1 MTRGSQTSHP
11 CISRGTQVGNAKV
24 GNATFEIQ
32 GCAIQLQ
39 HRLTPGGDSKGPST
53 PSSTQRRPSFAFRPG
68 SRTGNR
74 AALRQR
80 QAAEKGQNEKTAG
93 QQQLPKQDSEAP
105 QVGTHEEPQRQTAG
119 RPQVSKQKIEQ
130 PEEEQQ
136 QSNTEPP
143 VVPTWEGGNLRA
155 IRTPQRPGS
164 AASALG
170 LARSASVPN
179 VQRPSSAP
187 TLPSDRELEVE
198 IKKDP
203 AKWYIPAN
211 TYRTQYMEDYSDAP
225 VENANGAP
233 RPRSVVEVRQEVD
246 RRQAKQSMTRRPS
259 IPSMADL
266 TAYFYTSESA
276 AQLRKY
282 TEKETSDCRGTMCD
296 WQTSKAEKER
306 TDQVKENLSQ
316 LRQSREARKAH
327 RPPKVPLKQDIS
339 TPTSSKSSKSK
350 RRPKSLADLLNMQ
363 DGHAPVPNRNAKPDD
378 DAVSEATTASAPT
391 KESLSEVCSLDSAR
405 TDSSARTTASSV
417 YSSRSS
423 VSCRS
428 SRSSV
433 STRSSSSSRSSASLR
448 SSSSKRSSSKD
459 SISLASSRDIKKSE
473 SERKLEK
480 VSTAS
485 VCGSSM
491 D

>member
-1 MTRGSQTSHP
+1 
-11 CISRGTQVGNAKV
+11 
-24 GNATFEIQ
+24 
-32 GCAIQLQ
+32 
-39 HRLTPGGDSKGPST
+39 
-53 PSSTQRRPSFAFRPG
+53 
-68 SRTGNR
+68 
-74 AALRQR
+74 
-80 QAAEKGQNEKTAG
+80 
-93 QQQLPKQDSEAP
+93 
-105 QVGTHEEPQRQTAG
+105 
-119 RPQVSKQKIEQ
+119 VSKQKPEQ
-130 PEEEQQ
+130 PEEQQ

-187 TLPSDRELEVE
+187 TMPSDREIEAEV
-198 IKKDP
+198 KKDP

-259 IPSMADL
+259 TPSMADL

-276 AQLRKY
+276 AQFRKY

-459 SISLASSRDIKKSE
+459 SISLASVSASSRSTISLASSRDIKKSE

-491 D
+491 GESRPPTAASDCSASSEYSASSAVTFSNRSVKTDSSNGTKRSGTSVDRLQLDNKAGHERPNVPNLEMDKKPGGAANLDLDKPRATIPNITTFSRHIG